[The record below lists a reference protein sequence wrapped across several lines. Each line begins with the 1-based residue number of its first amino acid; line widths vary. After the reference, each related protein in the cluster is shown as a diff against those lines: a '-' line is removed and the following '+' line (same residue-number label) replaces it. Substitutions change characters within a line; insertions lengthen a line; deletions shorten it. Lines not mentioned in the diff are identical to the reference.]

1 MKTSGLAFRCQ
12 IVCSELALY
21 NRFRY
26 TDERKVGDRVRK
38 TNVWLGACG
47 IVIRGEEALVVKKT
61 YGGLKGQWSFPA
73 GFVEPGETVDEA
85 AVREVWEETGI
96 RAEIRR
102 LAAVR
107 SGVIRDTI
115 SDNMVVFW
123 MDYVSGEPRPQ
134 EGEIEVA
141 AFVPIRQL
149 LEDPLSSTYL
159 KIILPTYQKREQSL
173 AGDEYPIDPVFQYT
187 RYKIFSQS

>member
-1 MKTSGLAFRCQ
+1 MKRS
-12 IVCSELALY
+12 
-21 NRFRY
+21 
-26 TDERKVGDRVRK
+26 D
-38 TNVWLGACG
+38 VWLGACG

-73 GFVEPGETVDEA
+73 GFVEPGETVDDA
-85 AVREVWEETGI
+85 AVREVLEETGVTAVV
-96 RAEIRR
+96 RQ

-134 EGEIEVA
+134 EGEIETA
-141 AFVPIRQL
+141 LFLPIEQL
-149 LEDPLSSTYL
+149 LQDPLSSTYL
-159 KIILPTYQKREQSL
+159 KIVLPQYRDREQ
-173 AGDEYPIDPVFQYT
+173 GMGGKEYPIDPVFQYT
-187 RYKIFSQS
+187 QYKIFSKS